1 MSDQPVSLPLTILSC
16 RCPRCGRGKLFK
28 GLLAVSD
35 TCSICGLDLRRG
47 DTGDAGA
54 VPIIIF
60 LGAIVGGLAIWTEFR
75 FSPPIWV
82 HVLLWPVVATPAA
95 IVLMRL
101 AKSLM
106 IAMQYR
112 HRSTE
117 MGL

>member
-1 MSDQPVSLPLTILSC
+1 M
-16 RCPRCGRGKLFK
+16 
-28 GLLAVSD
+28 LAVSD
-35 TCSICGLDLRRG
+35 ICSICDLDLRQS

-54 VPIIIF
+54 VPIIIL

-95 IVLMRL
+95 IFLMRSI
-101 AKSLM
+101 KSLM

>member
-1 MSDQPVSLPLTILSC
+1 MTNTATSLLETILSC
-16 RCPRCGRGKLFK
+16 RCPRCGRGKLFS
-28 GLLAVSD
+28 GLLAVPEQCPS
-35 TCSICGLDLRRG
+35 CQLDLRQS

-54 VPIIIF
+54 VLVIIL

-75 FSPPIWV
+75 FEPAWWV
-82 HVLLWPVVATPAA
+82 HIVLWPAITVPAA
-95 IVLMRL
+95 VGLMRL
-101 AKSLM
+101 SKSAM

>member
-1 MSDQPVSLPLTILSC
+1 MTGPSVPLVQTILTC
-16 RCPRCGRGKLFK
+16 RCPRCGRGKLFN
-28 GLLAVSD
+28 GVLAVHER
-35 TCSICGLDLRRG
+35 CPACQLDLRQS

-54 VPIIIF
+54 VLVIIV

-75 FSPPIWV
+75 FSPPLWLHAV
-82 HVLLWPVVATPAA
+82 LWPAITVPAA
-95 IVLMRL
+95 IALMRL
-101 AKSLM
+101 SKSAM

>member
-1 MSDQPVSLPLTILSC
+1 MAE
-16 RCPRCGRGKLFK
+16 RCPVC
-28 GLLAVSD
+28 A
-35 TCSICGLDLRRG
+35 LDLQQS

-54 VPIIIF
+54 VLVIIV
-60 LGAIVGGLAIWTEFR
+60 LGAVVGGLAIWTEFH

-82 HVLLWPVVATPAA
+82 HILLWPTVATPAA
-95 IVLMRL
+95 ILLMRL
-101 AKSLM
+101 AKSAM